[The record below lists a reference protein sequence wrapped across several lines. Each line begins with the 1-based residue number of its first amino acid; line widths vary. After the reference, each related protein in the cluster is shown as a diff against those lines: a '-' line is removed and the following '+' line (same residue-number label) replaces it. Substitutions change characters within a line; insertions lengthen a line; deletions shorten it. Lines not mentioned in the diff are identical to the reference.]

1 MNLHIH
7 NTLTNKKELFVPY
20 SIDKSVNMYV
30 CGPTVYSEPHIGNA
44 RAALTGDL
52 FYRILNELFKNV
64 TYIRNLTDVDDKIIN
79 QSIKTGIP
87 ISKLTE
93 DVACIYQ
100 KNMLELNMLKPTH
113 EPKVTDNIDNIISTI
128 EKILINKSAYISE
141 KHVVFDTVAF
151 DNYGTLSKKIA
162 DDLIDGARIKPEA
175 FKRNQKDF
183 VLWKPSQNDKH
194 GWDSP
199 WGYGRPGWHIECTS
213 MIKSIIGNNNTL
225 DIHGGGNDLI
235 FPHHENEI
243 AQGSCCSSSKY
254 CNYWFHNGIVLVNKK
269 KMSKSLGN
277 VILVSDIINRYDPSI
292 IRLALMSTHYRQPLN
307 WTDDTINNAKNIYEK
322 ISRTLD
328 SASQLDVTRDDNF
341 LELMCDD
348 INTPNAIQY
357 LIKQA
362 KLARDDIKVMS
373 KLKYNCQLIG
383 ILSNRKSIEINP
395 DEKQMIEN
403 LIEKREMARKNKDFV
418 QADSIRD
425 QLTTLSVVL
434 EDGPSGVTWKIK
446 R

>member
-7 NTLTNKKELFVPY
+7 NTLTNKKELFVPCSSAE
-20 SIDKSVNMYV
+20 SINMYV

-52 FYRILNELFKNV
+52 FYRVLKELFENV
-64 TYIRNLTDVDDKIIN
+64 VYMRNLTDVDDKIID
-79 QSIKTGIP
+79 QSSKTGIP

-162 DDLIDGARIKPEA
+162 NDLIDGARIKPEA

-307 WTDDTINNAKNIYEK
+307 WTDDTVNNAKNIYEK

-328 SASQLDVTRDDNF
+328 NASQLDVTRDDNF
-341 LELMCDD
+341 LELLCDD

-383 ILSNRKSIEINP
+383 IVNNRKSIEINP

>member
-7 NTLTNKKELFVPY
+7 NTLTNKKELFVPCSSAD
-20 SIDKSVNMYV
+20 SINMYV

-52 FYRILNELFKNV
+52 FYRVLKELFENV
-64 TYIRNLTDVDDKIIN
+64 VYMRNLTDVDDKIID
-79 QSIKTGIP
+79 QSSKTGIP

-113 EPKVTDNIDNIISTI
+113 EPKVSDNIDNIISTI

-151 DNYGTLSKKIA
+151 DNYGTLSKKIT

>member
-7 NTLTNKKELFVPY
+7 NTLTNKKELFVPCSSAD
-20 SIDKSVNMYV
+20 SINMYV

-52 FYRILNELFKNV
+52 FYRVLKELFENV
-64 TYIRNLTDVDDKIIN
+64 VYMRNLTDVDDKIID
-79 QSIKTGIP
+79 QSSKTGIP

-151 DNYGTLSKKIA
+151 DNYGALSKKIT

-348 INTPNAIQY
+348 INTPKAIQY

>member
-7 NTLTNKKELFVPY
+7 NTLTNKKELFLPCSSAE
-20 SIDKSVNMYV
+20 SINMYV

-52 FYRILNELFKNV
+52 FYRVLKELFENV
-64 TYIRNLTDVDDKIIN
+64 VYMRNLTDVDDKIID
-79 QSIKTGIP
+79 QSSKTGIP

-113 EPKVTDNIDNIISTI
+113 EPKVTDNINNIISTI

-151 DNYGTLSKKIA
+151 KNYGTLSKKIA
-162 DDLIDGARIKPEA
+162 NDLIDGARIKPEA

-328 SASQLDVTRDDNF
+328 NASQLDVTRDDNF
-341 LELMCDD
+341 LELLCDD

-362 KLARDDIKVMS
+362 KLARDEIKVMS

-383 ILSNRKSIEINP
+383 IVSNRKSIEINP
-395 DEKQMIEN
+395 NEKQMIEN
-403 LIEKREMARKNKDFV
+403 LIEKREMARKNRDFL

-425 QLTTLSVVL
+425 QLTALSVVL

>member
-7 NTLTNKKELFVPY
+7 NTLTNKKELFVPCSSAE
-20 SIDKSVNMYV
+20 SINMYV

-52 FYRILNELFKNV
+52 FYRVLKELFENV
-64 TYIRNLTDVDDKIIN
+64 VYIRNLTDVDDKIID
-79 QSIKTGIP
+79 QSNKTGIS
-87 ISKLTE
+87 ISKLTK
-93 DVACIYQ
+93 DVAFIYQ

-113 EPKVTDNIDNIISTI
+113 EPKVTDNINNIISTI

-141 KHVVFDTVAF
+141 NHVVFDTEAF
-151 DNYGTLSKKIA
+151 ENYGTLSKKIA
-162 DDLIDGARIKPEA
+162 NDLIDGARIKPEA

-243 AQGSCCSSSKY
+243 AQGSCCSNSKY

-307 WTDDTINNAKNIYEK
+307 WTDDTINNAKNIYDK

-328 SASQLDVTRDDNF
+328 NASKIDVMRDNNF
-341 LELMCDD
+341 LELLCDD

-362 KLARDDIKVMS
+362 KLARDDIMAMS

-383 ILSNRKSIEINP
+383 IISNRKAIEINP
-395 DEKQMIEN
+395 NEKQMIET

-418 QADSIRD
+418 QADYIRD
-425 QLTTLSVVL
+425 QLTALSVVL

>member
-7 NTLTNKKELFVPY
+7 NTLTNKKELFVPCSSAD
-20 SIDKSVNMYV
+20 SINMYV

-52 FYRILNELFKNV
+52 FYRVLKELFENV
-64 TYIRNLTDVDDKIIN
+64 VYMRNLTDVDDKIID
-79 QSIKTGIP
+79 QSSKTGIP

-151 DNYGTLSKKIA
+151 DNYGALSKKIT

-341 LELMCDD
+341 LELLCDD

>member
-7 NTLTNKKELFVPY
+7 NTLTNKKELFVPCSSAD
-20 SIDKSVNMYV
+20 SINMYV

-52 FYRILNELFKNV
+52 FYRVLKELFENV
-64 TYIRNLTDVDDKIIN
+64 VYMRNLTDVDDKIID
-79 QSIKTGIP
+79 QSSKTGIP

-113 EPKVTDNIDNIISTI
+113 EPKVSDNIDNIISTI

-151 DNYGTLSKKIA
+151 DNYGALSKKIT

>member
-7 NTLTNKKELFVPY
+7 NTLTNKKDLFVPCSSAK
-20 SIDKSVNMYV
+20 SINMYV

-52 FYRILNELFKNV
+52 FYRVLKELFENV
-64 TYIRNLTDVDDKIIN
+64 VYIRNLTDVDDKIIN
-79 QSIKTGIP
+79 QSSKTGIP

-113 EPKVTDNIDNIISTI
+113 EPKVTDNINNIISTI

-151 DNYGTLSKKIA
+151 ENYGTLSKKIA
-162 DDLIDGARIKPEA
+162 NDLIDGARIKPEA

-199 WGYGRPGWHIECTS
+199 WGFGRPGWHIECTS

-322 ISRTLD
+322 ISRTLNN
-328 SASQLDVTRDDNF
+328 ASQLDVTRDDNF
-341 LELMCDD
+341 LELLCDD

-383 ILSNRKSIEINP
+383 IVSNRNSIEINP
-395 DEKQMIEN
+395 NEKQIIEN

>member
-1 MNLHIH
+1 
-7 NTLTNKKELFVPY
+7 
-20 SIDKSVNMYV
+20 
-30 CGPTVYSEPHIGNA
+30 
-44 RAALTGDL
+44 
-52 FYRILNELFKNV
+52 
-64 TYIRNLTDVDDKIIN
+64 
-79 QSIKTGIP
+79 
-87 ISKLTE
+87 
-93 DVACIYQ
+93 
-100 KNMLELNMLKPTH
+100 
-113 EPKVTDNIDNIISTI
+113 
-128 EKILINKSAYISE
+128 
-141 KHVVFDTVAF
+141 
-151 DNYGTLSKKIA
+151 
-162 DDLIDGARIKPEA
+162 
-175 FKRNQKDF
+175 
-183 VLWKPSQNDKH
+183 
-194 GWDSP
+194 
-199 WGYGRPGWHIECTS
+199 

-277 VILVSDIINRYDPSI
+277 VILVSDIINRYDPFI

-328 SASQLDVTRDDNF
+328 NASQLDVTRDDNF
-341 LELMCDD
+341 LELLCDD

-383 ILSNRKSIEINP
+383 IVNNRKSIEINP

>member
-7 NTLTNKKELFVPY
+7 NTLTNKKELFVPC
-20 SIDKSVNMYV
+20 SIAESINMYV

-52 FYRILNELFKNV
+52 FYRVLKELFENV
-64 TYIRNLTDVDDKIIN
+64 IYMRNLTDVDDKIID
-79 QSIKTGIP
+79 QSSKTGIP

-113 EPKVTDNIDNIISTI
+113 EPKVTDNIENIISTI

-162 DDLIDGARIKPEA
+162 NDLIDGARIKPEA

-328 SASQLDVTRDDNF
+328 NASQLDVTRDDNF
-341 LELMCDD
+341 LELLCDD

-383 ILSNRKSIEINP
+383 IVSNRKSIEINP

>member
-1 MNLHIH
+1 
-7 NTLTNKKELFVPY
+7 
-20 SIDKSVNMYV
+20 
-30 CGPTVYSEPHIGNA
+30 
-44 RAALTGDL
+44 
-52 FYRILNELFKNV
+52 
-64 TYIRNLTDVDDKIIN
+64 
-79 QSIKTGIP
+79 
-87 ISKLTE
+87 
-93 DVACIYQ
+93 
-100 KNMLELNMLKPTH
+100 
-113 EPKVTDNIDNIISTI
+113 
-128 EKILINKSAYISE
+128 
-141 KHVVFDTVAF
+141 
-151 DNYGTLSKKIA
+151 
-162 DDLIDGARIKPEA
+162 
-175 FKRNQKDF
+175 
-183 VLWKPSQNDKH
+183 
-194 GWDSP
+194 
-199 WGYGRPGWHIECTS
+199 
-213 MIKSIIGNNNTL
+213 
-225 DIHGGGNDLI
+225 
-235 FPHHENEI
+235 
-243 AQGSCCSSSKY
+243 
-254 CNYWFHNGIVLVNKK
+254 
-269 KMSKSLGN
+269 MSKSLGN

-328 SASQLDVTRDDNF
+328 NASQLDVTRDDNF
-341 LELMCDD
+341 LELLCDD

-383 ILSNRKSIEINP
+383 IVNNRKSIEINP

>member
-7 NTLTNKKELFVPY
+7 NTLTNKKELFVPCSSAE
-20 SIDKSVNMYV
+20 SINMYV

-52 FYRILNELFKNV
+52 FYRVLKELFENV
-64 TYIRNLTDVDDKIIN
+64 VYMRNLTDVDDKIID
-79 QSIKTGIP
+79 QSSKTGIP

-113 EPKVTDNIDNIISTI
+113 EPKVTDNINNIISTI

-162 DDLIDGARIKPEA
+162 NDLIDGARIKPEA

-328 SASQLDVTRDDNF
+328 NASQLNVTRDDNF
-341 LELMCDD
+341 LELLCDD

-362 KLARDDIKVMS
+362 KLARHDIKVMS
-373 KLKYNCQLIG
+373 KFKYNCQLVG
-383 ILSNRKSIEINP
+383 IVSNRKSIEINP
-395 DEKQMIEN
+395 NEKQMIEN
-403 LIEKREMARKNKDFV
+403 LIEKREMARKNRDFL

-425 QLTTLSVVL
+425 QLTALSVVL

>member
-7 NTLTNKKELFVPY
+7 NTLTNKKELFVPCSSAE
-20 SIDKSVNMYV
+20 SINMYV

-52 FYRILNELFKNV
+52 FYRVLKELFENV
-64 TYIRNLTDVDDKIIN
+64 VYMRNLTDVDDKIID
-79 QSIKTGIP
+79 QSSKTGIP
-87 ISKLTE
+87 ISKLTK

-162 DDLIDGARIKPEA
+162 NDLIDGARIKPEA

-328 SASQLDVTRDDNF
+328 NASQLDVTRDDNF
-341 LELMCDD
+341 LELLCDD

-383 ILSNRKSIEINP
+383 IVSKRKSIEINP

>member
-7 NTLTNKKELFVPY
+7 NTLTNKKELFVPCSSAE
-20 SIDKSVNMYV
+20 SINMYV

-52 FYRILNELFKNV
+52 FYRVLKELFENV
-64 TYIRNLTDVDDKIIN
+64 VYMRNLTDVDDKIID
-79 QSIKTGIP
+79 QSSKTGIP

-93 DVACIYQ
+93 DVARIYQ

-113 EPKVTDNIDNIISTI
+113 EPKVTDNINNIISTI

-151 DNYGTLSKKIA
+151 KNYGTLSKKIA
-162 DDLIDGARIKPEA
+162 NDIIDGARIKPEA

-243 AQGSCCSSSKY
+243 AQGSCCSNSKY

-322 ISRTLD
+322 IVRTLD
-328 SASQLDVTRDDNF
+328 NASQLDVMRDDNF
-341 LELMCDD
+341 LELLCDD

-362 KLARDDIKVMS
+362 KLARHDIKVMS
-373 KLKYNCQLIG
+373 KFKYNCQLVG
-383 ILSNRKSIEINP
+383 IVSNRKSIEINP
-395 DEKQMIEN
+395 NEKQMIEN
-403 LIEKREMARKNKDFV
+403 LIEKREMARKNRDFL

-425 QLTTLSVVL
+425 QLTALSVVL

>member
-1 MNLHIH
+1 
-7 NTLTNKKELFVPY
+7 
-20 SIDKSVNMYV
+20 MYV

-52 FYRILNELFKNV
+52 FYRVLKELFENV
-64 TYIRNLTDVDDKIIN
+64 VYMRNLTDVDDKIID
-79 QSIKTGIP
+79 QSSKTGIP

-162 DDLIDGARIKPEA
+162 NDLIDGARIKPEA

-277 VILVSDIINRYDPSI
+277 VILVSDIINRYDPFI

-328 SASQLDVTRDDNF
+328 NASQLDVTRDDNF
-341 LELMCDD
+341 LELLCDD

-383 ILSNRKSIEINP
+383 IVNNRKSIEINP

>member
-7 NTLTNKKELFVPY
+7 NTLTNKKELFVPCSSAE
-20 SIDKSVNMYV
+20 SINMYV

-52 FYRILNELFKNV
+52 FYRVLKELFENV
-64 TYIRNLTDVDDKIIN
+64 VYMRNLTDVDDKIID
-79 QSIKTGIP
+79 QSSKTGIP

-93 DVACIYQ
+93 DVARIYQ

-113 EPKVTDNIDNIISTI
+113 EPKVTDNINNIISTI

-151 DNYGTLSKKIA
+151 KNYGTLSKKIA
-162 DDLIDGARIKPEA
+162 NDLIDGARIKPEA

-322 ISRTLD
+322 IVRTLD
-328 SASQLDVTRDDNF
+328 NASQLDVTRDDNF
-341 LELMCDD
+341 LELLCDD

-362 KLARDDIKVMS
+362 KLARHDIKVMS
-373 KLKYNCQLIG
+373 KFKYNCQLVG
-383 ILSNRKSIEINP
+383 IVSNRKSIEINP
-395 DEKQMIEN
+395 NEKQMIEN
-403 LIEKREMARKNKDFV
+403 LIEKREMARKNRDFL

-425 QLTTLSVVL
+425 QLTALSVVL

>member
-7 NTLTNKKELFVPY
+7 NTLTNKKELFVPCSSAD
-20 SIDKSVNMYV
+20 SINMYV

-52 FYRILNELFKNV
+52 FYRVLKELFENV
-64 TYIRNLTDVDDKIIN
+64 VYMRNLTDVDDKIID
-79 QSIKTGIP
+79 QSSKTGIP

-151 DNYGTLSKKIA
+151 DNYGALSKKIT

-322 ISRTLD
+322 ISRTLNN
-328 SASQLDVTRDDNF
+328 ASQLDVTRDDNF
-341 LELMCDD
+341 LELLCDD

>member
-7 NTLTNKKELFVPY
+7 NTLTNKKELFVPCSSAE
-20 SIDKSVNMYV
+20 SINMYV

-52 FYRILNELFKNV
+52 FYRVLKELFEHV
-64 TYIRNLTDVDDKIIN
+64 VYMRNLTDVDDKIID
-79 QSIKTGIP
+79 QSSKTGIP

-113 EPKVTDNIDNIISTI
+113 EPKVSDNIDNIISTI

-151 DNYGTLSKKIA
+151 DNYGALSKKIT

>member
-7 NTLTNKKELFVPY
+7 NTLTNKKELFVPCSSAD
-20 SIDKSVNMYV
+20 SINMYV

-52 FYRILNELFKNV
+52 FYRVLKELFEHV
-64 TYIRNLTDVDDKIIN
+64 VYMRNLTDVDDKIID
-79 QSIKTGIP
+79 QSSKTGIP

-113 EPKVTDNIDNIISTI
+113 EPKVSDNIDNIISTI

-425 QLTTLSVVL
+425 QLTRLSVVL

>member
-7 NTLTNKKELFVPY
+7 NTLTNKKELFVPCSSAD
-20 SIDKSVNMYV
+20 SINMYV

-52 FYRILNELFKNV
+52 FYRVLKELFEHV
-64 TYIRNLTDVDDKIIN
+64 VYMRNLTDVDDKIID
-79 QSIKTGIP
+79 QSSKTGIP

-113 EPKVTDNIDNIISTI
+113 EPKVSDNIDNIISTI

-151 DNYGTLSKKIA
+151 DNYGTLSKKIT

-425 QLTTLSVVL
+425 QLTRLSVVL

>member
-7 NTLTNKKELFVPY
+7 NTLTNKKELFVPSSSAE
-20 SIDKSVNMYV
+20 SINMYV

-52 FYRILNELFKNV
+52 FYRVLKELFENV
-64 TYIRNLTDVDDKIIN
+64 VYMRNLTDVDDKIID
-79 QSIKTGIP
+79 QSSKTGIP

-151 DNYGTLSKKIA
+151 DNYGTLSKKIT

>member
-7 NTLTNKKELFVPY
+7 NTLTNKKELFVPCSSAE
-20 SIDKSVNMYV
+20 SINMYV

-52 FYRILNELFKNV
+52 FYRVLKELFENV
-64 TYIRNLTDVDDKIIN
+64 VYIRNLTDVDDKIID
-79 QSIKTGIP
+79 QSSKTGIP

-162 DDLIDGARIKPEA
+162 NDLIDGARIKPEA

-199 WGYGRPGWHIECTS
+199 WGYGRPGLHIECTS

-328 SASQLDVTRDDNF
+328 NASQLDVTRDDNF
-341 LELMCDD
+341 LELLCDD

-383 ILSNRKSIEINP
+383 IVNNRKSIEINP

>member
-7 NTLTNKKELFVPY
+7 NTLTNKKELFVPCSSAD
-20 SIDKSVNMYV
+20 SINMYV

-52 FYRILNELFKNV
+52 FYRVLKELFENV
-64 TYIRNLTDVDDKIIN
+64 VYMRNLTDVDDKIID
-79 QSIKTGIP
+79 QSSKTGIP

-151 DNYGTLSKKIA
+151 DNYGALSKKIT

>member
-7 NTLTNKKELFVPY
+7 NTLTNKKELFVPCSSAD
-20 SIDKSVNMYV
+20 SINMYV

-52 FYRILNELFKNV
+52 FYRVLKELFENV
-64 TYIRNLTDVDDKIIN
+64 VYMRNLTDVDDKIID
-79 QSIKTGIP
+79 QSSKTGIP

-113 EPKVTDNIDNIISTI
+113 EPKVSDNIDNIISTI

>member
-7 NTLTNKKELFVPY
+7 NTLTNKKELFVPCSSAE
-20 SIDKSVNMYV
+20 SINMYV

-52 FYRILNELFKNV
+52 FYRVLKELFENV
-64 TYIRNLTDVDDKIIN
+64 VYMRNLTDVDDKIID
-79 QSIKTGIP
+79 QSSKTGIP

-151 DNYGTLSKKIA
+151 DNYGALSKKIT

>member
-7 NTLTNKKELFVPY
+7 NTLTNKKELFVPCSSAE
-20 SIDKSVNMYV
+20 SINMYV

-52 FYRILNELFKNV
+52 FYRVLKELFENV
-64 TYIRNLTDVDDKIIN
+64 VYMRNLTDVDDKIID
-79 QSIKTGIP
+79 QSSKTGIP

-93 DVACIYQ
+93 DVARIYQ

-113 EPKVTDNIDNIISTI
+113 EPKVTDNINNIISTI

-151 DNYGTLSKKIA
+151 ENYGTLSKKIA
-162 DDLIDGARIKPEA
+162 NDLIDGARIKPEA

-328 SASQLDVTRDDNF
+328 NASQLDVTRDDNF
-341 LELMCDD
+341 LELLCDD

-383 ILSNRKSIEINP
+383 IVSNRKSIEINP

>member
-7 NTLTNKKELFVPY
+7 NTLTNKKELFVPCSSAE
-20 SIDKSVNMYV
+20 SINMYV

-52 FYRILNELFKNV
+52 FYRVLKELFENV
-64 TYIRNLTDVDDKIIN
+64 VYMRNLTDVDDKIID
-79 QSIKTGIP
+79 QSSKTGIP

-425 QLTTLSVVL
+425 QLTRLSVVL

>member
-7 NTLTNKKELFVPY
+7 NTLTNKKELFVPCSSAE
-20 SIDKSVNMYV
+20 SINMYV

-52 FYRILNELFKNV
+52 FYRVLKELFENV
-64 TYIRNLTDVDDKIIN
+64 VYMRNLTDVDDKIID
-79 QSIKTGIP
+79 QSSKTGIP
-87 ISKLTE
+87 ISKLTK

-113 EPKVTDNIDNIISTI
+113 EPKVTDNIENIISTI

-162 DDLIDGARIKPEA
+162 NDLIDGARIKPEA

-328 SASQLDVTRDDNF
+328 NASQLDVTRDDNF
-341 LELMCDD
+341 LGLLCDD

-383 ILSNRKSIEINP
+383 IVSNRKSIEINP
-395 DEKQMIEN
+395 EEKQMIEN

>member
-7 NTLTNKKELFVPY
+7 NTLTNKKELFVPCSSAE
-20 SIDKSVNMYV
+20 SINMYV

-52 FYRILNELFKNV
+52 FYRVLKELFENV
-64 TYIRNLTDVDDKIIN
+64 VYMRNLTDVDDKIID
-79 QSIKTGIP
+79 QSSKTGIP

-93 DVACIYQ
+93 DVARIYQ

-113 EPKVTDNIDNIISTI
+113 EPKVTDNINNIISTI

-151 DNYGTLSKKIA
+151 KNYGTLSKKIA
-162 DDLIDGARIKPEA
+162 NDLIDGARIKPEA

-183 VLWKPSQNDKH
+183 VLWKPSQNNKH

-328 SASQLDVTRDDNF
+328 NASQLDVTRDDNF
-341 LELMCDD
+341 LELLCDD

-362 KLARDDIKVMS
+362 KLARDEIKVMS

-383 ILSNRKSIEINP
+383 IVSNRKSIEINP

>member
-7 NTLTNKKELFVPY
+7 NTLTNKKELFVPCSSAD
-20 SIDKSVNMYV
+20 SINMYV

-52 FYRILNELFKNV
+52 FYRVLKELFENV
-64 TYIRNLTDVDDKIIN
+64 VYMRNLTDVDDKIID
-79 QSIKTGIP
+79 QSSKTGIP

-383 ILSNRKSIEINP
+383 IVSNRNSIEINP
-395 DEKQMIEN
+395 NEKQIIEN
-403 LIEKREMARKNKDFV
+403 LIEKREMARKNRDFL

-425 QLTTLSVVL
+425 QLTSLSVVL

>member
-7 NTLTNKKELFVPY
+7 NTLTNKKELFVPCSSTE
-20 SIDKSVNMYV
+20 SINMYV

-52 FYRILNELFKNV
+52 FYRVLKELFENV
-64 TYIRNLTDVDDKIIN
+64 VYMRNLTDVDDKIID
-79 QSIKTGIP
+79 QSSKTGIP

-93 DVACIYQ
+93 DVARIYQ

-113 EPKVTDNIDNIISTI
+113 EPKVTDNINNIISTI

-151 DNYGTLSKKIA
+151 ENYGTLSKKIA
-162 DDLIDGARIKPEA
+162 NDLIDGARIKPEA

-328 SASQLDVTRDDNF
+328 NASQLDVTRDDNF
-341 LELMCDD
+341 LELLCDD

-383 ILSNRKSIEINP
+383 IVSNRKSIEINP

-425 QLTTLSVVL
+425 QLTALSVVL

>member
-1 MNLHIH
+1 
-7 NTLTNKKELFVPY
+7 
-20 SIDKSVNMYV
+20 MYV

-52 FYRILNELFKNV
+52 FYRVLKELFENV
-64 TYIRNLTDVDDKIIN
+64 VYIRNLTDVDDKIID
-79 QSIKTGIP
+79 QSSKTGIP
-87 ISKLTE
+87 ISKLTK

-113 EPKVTDNIDNIISTI
+113 EPKVTDNIENIISTI

-162 DDLIDGARIKPEA
+162 NDLIDGARIKPEA

-277 VILVSDIINRYDPSI
+277 VILVSDIINRYDPFI

-328 SASQLDVTRDDNF
+328 NASQLDVTRDDNF
-341 LELMCDD
+341 LELLCDD

-383 ILSNRKSIEINP
+383 IVNNRKSIEINP

>member
-7 NTLTNKKELFVPY
+7 NTLTNKKELFVPCSSAE
-20 SIDKSVNMYV
+20 SINMYV

-52 FYRILNELFKNV
+52 FYRVLKELFENV
-64 TYIRNLTDVDDKIIN
+64 VYIRNLTDVDDKIID
-79 QSIKTGIP
+79 QSSKTGIP

-93 DVACIYQ
+93 DVARIYQ

-113 EPKVTDNIDNIISTI
+113 EPKVTDNINNIISTI

-151 DNYGTLSKKIA
+151 KNYGTLSKKIA
-162 DDLIDGARIKPEA
+162 NDLIDGARIKPEA

-243 AQGSCCSSSKY
+243 AQGSCCSNSKY

-277 VILVSDIINRYDPSI
+277 VILVSDIINRYEPSI

-307 WTDDTINNAKNIYEK
+307 WTDDTVNNAKNIYEK

-328 SASQLDVTRDDNF
+328 NASQLDVTRDDNF
-341 LELMCDD
+341 LELLCDD

-383 ILSNRKSIEINP
+383 IVSNRKSIEINP

-403 LIEKREMARKNKDFV
+403 LIEKREMARKNRDFL

-425 QLTTLSVVL
+425 QLTALSVVL

>member
-7 NTLTNKKELFVPY
+7 NTLTNKKELFVPCSSAE
-20 SIDKSVNMYV
+20 SINMYV

-52 FYRILNELFKNV
+52 FYRVLKELFENV
-64 TYIRNLTDVDDKIIN
+64 VYMRNLTDVDDKIID
-79 QSIKTGIP
+79 QSSKTGIP

-162 DDLIDGARIKPEA
+162 NDLIDGARIKPEA

-328 SASQLDVTRDDNF
+328 NASQLNVTRDDNF
-341 LELMCDD
+341 LELLCDD

-383 ILSNRKSIEINP
+383 IVSNRKSIEINP